1 MSRVAN
7 TLLPLGEKVGPKGS
21 DEGALSASLTA
32 GAGLYPV
39 APSSVSLR
47 EPPSPPRGEGAL
59 S

>member
-7 TLLPLGEKVGPKGS
+7 TLIPRGKKVGPKGS

-32 GAGLYPV
+32 GAGLYPA
-39 APSSVSLR
+39 APSSVSLH
-47 EPPSPPRGEGAL
+47 EPPSPPRGEGDL